1 MELSNNQFFDHIHI
15 LTRDLNKVS
24 TLSKVVDIDGLLAV
38 GVALDGLG
46 GHSAAVDVNHSDA
59 YLTIGPLHAN
69 GGGIAG
75 GVGIYSAGHTSVGV
89 INTFGAVGGK
99 GGGEGNVGNHGE
111 GVGVIGHAVAPA
123 LEVVAAVGRSRN
135 GAAFAGVEGAAA
147 GGRAHGSVVDIDG
160 DGVGRFGGS
169 LSGGRDVCPSLAV
182 PVGAYCEATRN
193 PNPIVKLRE
202 APILLWGYFPQT

>member
-24 TLSKVVDIDGLLAV
+24 SLSQVTGIHGLLAV
-38 GVALDGLG
+38 GVALEGLVSNG
-46 GHSAAVDVNHSDA
+46 AAVDVNHSDA
-59 YLTIGPLHAN
+59 YLAAGTTHTD

-75 GVGIYSAGHTSVGV
+75 GVGIYGAESVASH
-89 INTFGAVGGK
+89 ILYALGAVGGK

-123 LEVVAAVGRSRN
+123 NEVVAADGRSRN

-147 GGRAHGSVVDIDG
+147 GGRAHGSVVDTHG

-169 LSGGRDVCPSLAV
+169 LSGGRDVCPSIAV